1 MGLFTRKRRDAES
14 IASAM
19 TDSTPMT
26 IEPPKEQSQ
35 EIIEAEK
42 KPILKEKFIM
52 ETPALRQQSAKE
64 ELPIYDIYRRFQE
77 DWETK
82 GFSDARQFPETAYKE
97 NQKKVLVDKLRLA
110 IKEALLKYDDKIIEL
125 DSCIEEAS
133 KNGLVETLKKYEQSK
148 RKLTNHFDEL
158 SILDKDAQEIGE
170 KTKAILVSYDMG
182 FARGQASLSNDK
194 VNEIMGNKKVY
205 TL

>member
-1 MGLFTRKRRDAES
+1 MGLFTRKRREAEDT
-14 IASAM
+14 ASAM
-19 TDSTPMT
+19 AQSTAIT
-26 IEPPKEQSQ
+26 IESPKEQNEQKQ
-35 EIIEAEK
+35 EEIEK
-42 KPILKEKFIM
+42 RPILKEKFIM
-52 ETPALRQQSAKE
+52 ETPALRPQIMKE

-97 NQKKVLVDKLRLA
+97 SQKRVLVDKLRLA

-125 DSCIEEAS
+125 DSCIDEAS
-133 KNGLVETLKKYEQSK
+133 KNGLIETLKKYEQSK
-148 RKLTNHFDEL
+148 RKLSSHFDEL

-170 KTKAILVSYDMG
+170 KTKAILISYDMG

-194 VNEIMGNKKVY
+194 VNEIMGNK
-205 TL
+205 